1 MIPLASKYQVFCQ
14 AVSRKSFTEA
24 ARVLHHSRSA
34 VSQAV
39 KAVEQEVGLTLVLRK
54 KDGIELTSDG
64 KKVYPYIQ
72 SVRLRYDHGGG
83 RAGTGVSLLYRSY
96 LKDYTGP
103 AVVLP
108 IRERPERHV
117 AITWKRG
124 NVLSYATRKFMDHM
138 ADYYR
143 TR

>member
-1 MIPLASKYQVFCQ
+1 MPLFRDPLA
-14 AVSRKSFTEA
+14 AVLPPEHSLAKQSEIALEQFSTEPLIILDEGKRSVIKDA
-24 ARVLHHSRSA
+24 FANVSLAVAR
-34 VSQAV
+34 
-39 KAVEQEVGLTLVLRK
+39 
-54 KDGIELTSDG
+54 
-64 KKVYPYIQ
+64 IQ
-72 SVRLRYDHGGG
+72 SVRLRYDHGDG
-83 RAGTGVSLLYRSY
+83 RAGTGRLAFIPVVSERLHRSY

-117 AITWKRG
+117 AIAWKRG
-124 NVLSYATRKFMDHM
+124 NVLSYATRKFMDRM

>member
-1 MIPLASKYQVFCQ
+1 M
-14 AVSRKSFTEA
+14 AV
-24 ARVLHHSRSA
+24 
-34 VSQAV
+34 
-39 KAVEQEVGLTLVLRK
+39 VERGL
-54 KDGIELTSDG
+54 G
-64 KKVYPYIQ
+64 
-72 SVRLRYDHGGG
+72 
-83 RAGTGVSLLYRSY
+83 ASLLYRSY